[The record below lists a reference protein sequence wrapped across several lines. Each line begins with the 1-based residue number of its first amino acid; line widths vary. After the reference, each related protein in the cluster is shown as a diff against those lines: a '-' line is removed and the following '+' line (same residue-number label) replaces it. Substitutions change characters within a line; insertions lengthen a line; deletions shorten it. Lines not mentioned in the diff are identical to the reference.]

1 MAERSRES
9 EASSRNELPIVMKP
23 SIQSEVNIE
32 HQHLVGKFSEG
43 SYRF

>member
-23 SIQSEVNIE
+23 SIQSEVNID
-32 HQHLVGKFSEG
+32 HQHLVGKISEG
-43 SYRF
+43 NYQF